1 MKISII
7 TVVYNRINSITQAL
21 QSVQNQI
28 FKDVEHLVIDGAST
42 DGTLEVLNT
51 YERNAIVLLSEPDD
65 GIYFALNKGLKQS
78 TGDIIGLMHSDD
90 FFADEYVL
98 KRVAC
103 AFEDPV
109 VDLVYGD
116 LDYVSKKNT
125 SLIIRR
131 WQPGEFNKNKLSRG
145 WMPPHPTV
153 FIRRRLIEKLGV
165 YNTKYRISADYDLI
179 LRFFGQDHVRAVYIP
194 QVLTKM
200 RLGGLSNGSFM
211 SILRKMQEDYA
222 ALRCNKVGGI
232 WTLLLKNLRKINQF
246 SIFFKN

>member
-7 TVVYNRINSITQAL
+7 TVVYNRIYSINQAL
-21 QSVQNQI
+21 QSVKNQI
-28 FKDVEHLVIDGAST
+28 FQDVEHLVIDGAST
-42 DGTLEVLNT
+42 DGTLEVLKT

-103 AFEDPV
+103 AFEDPG

-125 SLIIRR
+125 SLLIRR

-179 LRFFGQDHVRAVYIP
+179 LRFFGQEHVRAVYIP

-211 SILRKMQEDYA
+211 SILRKMQEDYT